1 VSRSKIQ
8 SSLPT
13 DKAKDEKKGQDLKS
27 SLYAP
32 TTKSTATGAITI
44 TAIDATAAS
53 AASKAKSNSKNY
65 NNLAKK
71 QLDSIDIQIVS
82 EILRDH
88 DISSSHLSKKLSI
101 PLSTIQRR
109 RARIEN
115 SLLKKEYTFDFM
127 AFGVRIGD
135 LVIGV
140 DKGRSKELARFLLQH
155 YKANILSCTIR
166 INSTHNVMAHIVYK
180 DSRDL
185 YNLIESVKSLEYV
198 DNVQWSEVIEEI
210 MGEENNNFE
219 VVKALLNSHQ

>member
-1 VSRSKIQ
+1 MPRSMIP
-8 SSLPT
+8 STFAS
-13 DKAKDEKKGQDLKS
+13 DKAIDEKKNS
-27 SLYAP
+27 SVKISSTS
-32 TTKSTATGAITI
+32 TTKSTTPS
-44 TAIDATAAS
+44 TAIA
-53 AASKAKSNSKNY
+53 AASKNNY
-65 NNLAKK
+65 HNNNNYRIARKPSSP
-71 QLDSIDIQIVS
+71 DSIDIQIVS

-127 AFGVRIGD
+127 AFGARVGD

-180 DSRDL
+180 DSKEL
-185 YNLIESVKSLEYV
+185 YNLIESVKSQEYV
-198 DNVQWSEVIEEI
+198 GSVQWSEVIEEV
-210 MGEENNNFE
+210 MGEENNYFE
-219 VVKALLNSHQ
+219 VIKALLNSHPDD

>member
-1 VSRSKIQ
+1 MPRSMIP
-8 SSLPT
+8 STFAS
-13 DKAKDEKKGQDLKS
+13 DKAIDEKKNS
-27 SLYAP
+27 SVKTSSTS
-32 TTKSTATGAITI
+32 TTKSTVPS
-44 TAIDATAAS
+44 TAIA
-53 AASKAKSNSKNY
+53 AASKNNNNNNNNNNY
-65 NNLAKK
+65 RIARKPSSP
-71 QLDSIDIQIVS
+71 DSIDIQIVS

-127 AFGVRIGD
+127 AFGARVGD

-180 DSRDL
+180 DSQEL
-185 YNLIESVKSLEYV
+185 YNLMESIKSLEYV
-198 DNVQWSEVIEEI
+198 DNVQWSEIIEEV
-210 MGEENNNFE
+210 MGEENNYFE
-219 VVKALLNSHQ
+219 VIKALLNLHHDYI

>member
-1 VSRSKIQ
+1 MPRSMIP
-8 SSLPT
+8 STFAS
-13 DKAKDEKKGQDLKS
+13 DKAIDEKKNS
-27 SLYAP
+27 SVKISSTS
-32 TTKSTATGAITI
+32 TTKSTTPS
-44 TAIDATAAS
+44 TAIA
-53 AASKAKSNSKNY
+53 AASKNNY
-65 NNLAKK
+65 HNNNNYRIARKPSSP
-71 QLDSIDIQIVS
+71 DSIDIQIVS

-127 AFGVRIGD
+127 AFGARVGD
-135 LVIGV
+135 IVIGV

-180 DSRDL
+180 DSKEL
-185 YNLIESVKSLEYV
+185 YNLIESVKSQEYV
-198 DNVQWSEVIEEI
+198 GSVQWSEVIEEV
-210 MGEENNNFE
+210 MGEENNYFE
-219 VVKALLNSHQ
+219 VIKDLLNSHHDD

>member
-1 VSRSKIQ
+1 MPRSMIP
-8 SSLPT
+8 STFAS
-13 DKAKDEKKGQDLKS
+13 DKAIDEKKNS
-27 SLYAP
+27 SVKISSTS
-32 TTKSTATGAITI
+32 TTKSTTPS
-44 TAIDATAAS
+44 TAIA
-53 AASKAKSNSKNY
+53 AASKNSNNNNNNNY
-65 NNLAKK
+65 RIARKPSSP
-71 QLDSIDIQIVS
+71 DSIDIQIVS

-127 AFGVRIGD
+127 AFGARVGD
-135 LVIGV
+135 IVIGV

-180 DSRDL
+180 DSKEL
-185 YNLIESVKSLEYV
+185 YNLIESVKSQEYV
-198 DNVQWSEVIEEI
+198 GSVQWSEVIEEV
-210 MGEENNNFE
+210 MGEENNYFE
-219 VVKALLNSHQ
+219 VIKALLNSHHDD

>member
-1 VSRSKIQ
+1 MPRSMIP
-8 SSLPT
+8 STFAS
-13 DKAKDEKKGQDLKS
+13 DKAIDEKKNS
-27 SLYAP
+27 SVKISSTS
-32 TTKSTATGAITI
+32 TTKSTTPS
-44 TAIDATAAS
+44 TAIA
-53 AASKAKSNSKNY
+53 AASKNSNNNNNNNY
-65 NNLAKK
+65 RIARKPSSP
-71 QLDSIDIQIVS
+71 DSIDIQIVS

-127 AFGVRIGD
+127 AFGARIGD

-180 DSRDL
+180 DSKEL
-185 YNLIESVKSLEYV
+185 YNLIESVKSQEYV
-198 DNVQWSEVIEEI
+198 GSVQWSEVIEEV
-210 MGEENNNFE
+210 MGEENNYFE
-219 VVKALLNSHQ
+219 VIKALLNSHNDD